1 MVSYKMRSIEQST
14 GAIGAISIAS
24 TGVKRGFV
32 VGASFNIRRVMLL
45 VVTATTGATG
55 TCTVKRRPTVG
66 SATGEVAVTT
76 MSITNQ
82 SAGVRF
88 YKDINESTASALIH
102 PGEELVFDMTVA
114 TGAGTAIFMF
124 EGEEAPENPLN
135 YPSAS
140 TLFIAG

>member
-14 GAIGAISIAS
+14 GAIGGITLVG

-32 VGASFNIRRVMLL
+32 MGGAYNIRRVMLL
-45 VVTATTGATG
+45 VTVATTGATG
-55 TCTVKRRPTVG
+55 TCAVKRRPTVG
-66 SATGEVAVTT
+66 SATGEVTITT

-82 SAGVRF
+82 SVGVRF
-88 YKDINESTASALIH
+88 YKDINESTASALIY

-114 TGAGTAIFMF
+114 TGAGSGIFMF
-124 EGEEAPENPLN
+124 EAEEAPENPLN